1 MLTLLACK
9 RGVMYK
15 SLSDRLS
22 GIFDRLKGRGGLS
35 EDDVNAAMRE
45 IRIALLEADVAL
57 PVVKEFIEQAKQKA
71 IGQELIKSINPAQM
85 VVKIVNEQ
93 LIQALGSEPEEIN
106 LNAPSPMVM
115 LMVGLQGSGKTTT
128 SAKLAKLL
136 TTKFRKNVL
145 LASLDVYRPAAQL
158 QLENLAK
165 QVDIPSL
172 PIVDGEKPTT
182 ITKRAINAAKIQ
194 NIDVIILDTAG
205 RLHIDEQ
212 LMQELQEVKALSNP
226 IETFLVA
233 DSLTGQD
240 AVNIAK
246 SFHDT
251 VGITSIIL
259 TRADG
264 DARGGA
270 ALSMRHVTG
279 RPIKFLGMGEKVD
292 QLEIFDPHRI
302 ASRILDMGDIV
313 ALVERAA
320 ALSESE
326 DQEKLAKKLEKGHF
340 DLNDMAKQLEGMQ
353 KMGGLSSMLGFLP
366 GIGKIK
372 DKLEG
377 AGLDDSLVRRQL
389 AVIRSMTKKERR
401 NPTILNGSR
410 RKRIALGSGVQVME
424 VNRLLKQFEQ
434 MQKMFKSMGKMGQ
447 KGFMRQGLGTMMRGM

>member
-1 MLTLLACK
+1 
-9 RGVMYK
+9 MYK

-172 PIVDGEKPTT
+172 PIVN
-182 ITKRAINAAKIQ
+182 KRCKNSK
-194 NIDVIILDTAG
+194 
-205 RLHIDEQ
+205 H
-212 LMQELQEVKALSNP
+212 
-226 IETFLVA
+226 
-233 DSLTGQD
+233 
-240 AVNIAK
+240 
-246 SFHDT
+246 
-251 VGITSIIL
+251 
-259 TRADG
+259 
-264 DARGGA
+264 
-270 ALSMRHVTG
+270 
-279 RPIKFLGMGEKVD
+279 
-292 QLEIFDPHRI
+292 
-302 ASRILDMGDIV
+302 
-313 ALVERAA
+313 
-320 ALSESE
+320 
-326 DQEKLAKKLEKGHF
+326 
-340 DLNDMAKQLEGMQ
+340 
-353 KMGGLSSMLGFLP
+353 
-366 GIGKIK
+366 
-372 DKLEG
+372 
-377 AGLDDSLVRRQL
+377 
-389 AVIRSMTKKERR
+389 
-401 NPTILNGSR
+401 
-410 RKRIALGSGVQVME
+410 
-424 VNRLLKQFEQ
+424 
-434 MQKMFKSMGKMGQ
+434 
-447 KGFMRQGLGTMMRGM
+447 

>member
-1 MLTLLACK
+1 
-9 RGVMYK
+9 MYK
-15 SLSDRLS
+15 SLSERLS
-22 GIFDRLKGRGGLS
+22 GIFDRLKGRGILS
-35 EDDVNAAMRE
+35 EKHVNTAMRE

-57 PVVKEFIEQAKQKA
+57 PVVKEFIEEAKAKA
-71 IGQELIKSINPAQM
+71 IGQELIRSINPAQM
-85 VVKIVNEQ
+85 VIKIVNDQ
-93 LIQALGSEPEEIN
+93 LVQALGGEPEPLN

-115 LMVGLQGSGKTTT
+115 LMVGLQGSGKTTS
-128 SAKLAKLL
+128 SAKLAKLIN
-136 TTKFRKNVL
+136 TRFRKNVL
-145 LASLDVYRPAAQL
+145 LASLDIYRPAAQL

-165 QVDIPSL
+165 QMSIASL
-172 PIVDGEKPTT
+172 PIVEGEKPQE
-182 ITKRAINAAKIQ
+182 ITKRAIAAAKVQ

-205 RLHIDEQ
+205 RLHVDDE
-212 LMQELQEVKALSNP
+212 LMDEVKQIKSISNP

-246 SFHDT
+246 NFHEI
-251 VGITSIIL
+251 VGVTGIIL

-270 ALSMRHVTG
+270 ALSMRHITG
-279 RPIKFLGMGEKVD
+279 QPIKFLGMGEKVD
-292 QLEIFDPHRI
+292 QLEIFDPHRV

-320 ALSESE
+320 ALSDGE

-340 DLNDMAKQLEGMQ
+340 DLNDMAKQIEGMQ

-377 AGLDDSLVRRQL
+377 AGVDDSLVRRQL
-389 AVIRSMTKKERR
+389 AIIRSMTKLERR
-401 NPTILNGSR
+401 NPNVLNGSR
-410 RKRIALGSGVQVME
+410 RKRIANGSGVLVMD

-434 MQKMFKSMGKMGQ
+434 MQKMFKQMGKMGK
-447 KGFMRQGLGTMMRGM
+447 KGFLRQGLNSMMRNR

>member
-1 MLTLLACK
+1 
-9 RGVMYK
+9 MYK
-15 SLSDRLS
+15 SLSERLS
-22 GIFDRLKGRGGLS
+22 GIFDRLKGRGILS
-35 EDDVNAAMRE
+35 EEHVNNAMRE

-57 PVVKEFIEQAKQKA
+57 PVVKEFIEQAKAKA

-85 VVKIVNEQ
+85 VIKIVNDQ
-93 LIQALGSEPEEIN
+93 LVQALGGEPEPIN

-115 LMVGLQGSGKTTT
+115 LMVGLQGSGKTTS
-128 SAKLAKLL
+128 SAKLAKLIN
-136 TTKFRKNVL
+136 TRFRKNVL
-145 LASLDVYRPAAQL
+145 LASLDIYRPAAQL

-165 QVDIPSL
+165 QMSIPSL
-172 PIVDGEKPTT
+172 PIVEGEKPQE
-182 ITKRAINAAKIQ
+182 ITKRAIAAAKVQ

-205 RLHIDEQ
+205 RLHIDDE
-212 LMQELQEVKALSNP
+212 LMDEVKQIKAISNP

-246 SFHDT
+246 NFHEI
-251 VGITSIIL
+251 VGVTGIIL

-270 ALSMRHVTG
+270 ALSMRHITG
-279 RPIKFLGMGEKVD
+279 QPIKFLGMGEKVD
-292 QLEIFDPHRI
+292 QLEIFDPHRV

-320 ALSESE
+320 ALSDGE

-340 DLNDMAKQLEGMQ
+340 DLNDMAKQIEGMQ

-377 AGLDDSLVRRQL
+377 AGVDDSLVRRQL
-389 AVIRSMTKKERR
+389 AIIRSMTKLERR
-401 NPTILNGSR
+401 NPNVINGSR
-410 RKRIALGSGVQVME
+410 RKRIANGSGVLVMD

-434 MQKMFKSMGKMGQ
+434 MQKMFKQMGKMGK
-447 KGFMRQGLGTMMRGM
+447 KGFLRQGLNAIMRNR

>member
-1 MLTLLACK
+1 
-9 RGVMYK
+9 MYK

-22 GIFDRLKGRGGLS
+22 GIFDRLKGRGTLS
-35 EDDVNAAMRE
+35 EGDVNTALRE

-57 PVVKEFIEQAKQKA
+57 PVVKEFIEQAKEKA

-85 VVKIVNEQ
+85 VIKIVNDQ
-93 LIQALGSEPEEIN
+93 LIHALGDEPEAIN

-136 TTKFRKNVL
+136 STRFRKNVL

-158 QLENLAK
+158 QLETLAK
-165 QVDIPSL
+165 QVEIPSL
-172 PIVDGEKPTT
+172 PIIEGEKPLA
-182 ITKRAINAAKIQ
+182 ITKRAMDAAKVQ

-205 RLHIDEQ
+205 RLHIDDE
-212 LMQELQEVKALSNP
+212 LMNELKSIKALSTP

-246 SFHDT
+246 SFHET
-251 VGITSIIL
+251 IGVTSIVL

-264 DARGGA
+264 DGRGGA

-279 RPIKFLGMGEKVD
+279 CPIKFLGMGERVD
-292 QLEIFDPHRI
+292 QLEIFDPHRV

-320 ALSESE
+320 ALSETQ

-372 DKLEG
+372 DKLDG
-377 AGLDDSLVRRQL
+377 AGLDDNLVRRQL
-389 AVIRSMTKKERR
+389 GIIRSMTKQERKTP
-401 NPTILNGSR
+401 NILNGSR

-434 MQKMFKSMGKMGQ
+434 MQAMFKRMGKMGQ
-447 KGFMRQGLGTMMRGM
+447 KSFMRQGLGAMMRGM

>member
-1 MLTLLACK
+1 
-9 RGVMYK
+9 MYK
-15 SLSDRLS
+15 SLSEKLS
-22 GIFDRLKGRGGLS
+22 GIFERLKGKGVLS
-35 EDDVNAAMRE
+35 EEHVNSAMRE

-57 PVVKEFIEQAKQKA
+57 PVVKEFIDQAKEKA

-85 VVKIVNEQ
+85 VIKIVNDQ
-93 LIQALGSEPEEIN
+93 LVQALGSEPEPIN
-106 LNAPSPMVM
+106 LNAPSPMVI
-115 LMVGLQGSGKTTT
+115 LMVGLQGSGKTTS

-136 TTKFRKNVL
+136 STRFKKNVL
-145 LASLDVYRPAAQL
+145 LASLDIYRPAAQL

-165 QVDIPSL
+165 QMSIPSL
-172 PIVDGEKPTT
+172 PIVENEDPQT
-182 ITKRAINAAKIQ
+182 ITKRAMNAAKTQ

-205 RLHIDEQ
+205 RLHIDEA
-212 LMQELQEVKALSNP
+212 LMDEIKQIKAISNP

-246 SFHDT
+246 SFHEI
-251 VGITSIIL
+251 VGVTGIIL

-279 RPIKFLGMGEKVD
+279 QPIKFLGMGEKVD
-292 QLEIFDPHRI
+292 QLEIFDPHRV

-340 DLNDMAKQLEGMQ
+340 DLNDMAKQIEGMQ

-377 AGLDDSLVRRQL
+377 AGIDDSLVRRQL
-389 AVIRSMTKKERR
+389 AIIRSMTKQERR
-401 NPTILNGSR
+401 NPSVLNGSR
-410 RKRIALGSGVQVME
+410 RRRIANGSGVQVME

-434 MQKMFKSMGKMGQ
+434 MQKVFKQMGKMGK
-447 KGFMRQGLGTMMRGM
+447 KGFMRQGLSNMMRGR